1 MCSGSSL
8 LILATGVVLGRL
20 LGAWSKVG
28 RSMSLVALIALGAF
42 VLLNLDKIMK
52 LINTASRVADA
63 GHSIG
68 LW

>member
-8 LILATGVVLGRL
+8 LVFVTGVALGRI
-20 LGAWSKVG
+20 LGPWSKVG
-28 RSMSLVALIALGAF
+28 RIMSLVALIALGTF
-42 VLLNLDKIMK
+42 VLLNLDKILK

>member
-20 LGAWSKVG
+20 LGAWSRVG
-28 RSMSLVALIALGAF
+28 RIMSLVALIALGMF
-42 VLLNLDKIMK
+42 ILLNLDKIMK
-52 LINTASRVADA
+52 LINTASRVADV

>member
-20 LGAWSKVG
+20 LAPWSKVG
-28 RSMSLVALIALGAF
+28 RIMSLVALIALGTF
-42 VLLNLDKIMK
+42 VLLNIDKILK
-52 LINTASRVADA
+52 LINTASRMADV
-63 GHSIG
+63 GHSFG

>member
-20 LGAWSKVG
+20 LGAWSRVG
-28 RSMSLVALIALGAF
+28 RIMSLVALIALGMF

-52 LINTASRVADA
+52 LINTASRVADV

>member
-20 LGAWSKVG
+20 LGPWSKVG

-52 LINTASRVADA
+52 LINTASRVADV
-63 GHSIG
+63 GHTIG

>member
-20 LGAWSKVG
+20 FGPWSKVG
-28 RSMSLVALIALGAF
+28 RIMSLVALIALGAF
-42 VLLNLDKIMK
+42 ILLNLDKIMK

-63 GHSIG
+63 GHSFG

>member
-20 LGAWSKVG
+20 LGAWSRVG
-28 RSMSLVALIALGAF
+28 RIMSLVALIALGMF
-42 VLLNLDKIMK
+42 VLLNLDKIVK
-52 LINTASRVADA
+52 LINTASRVADV